1 MYISIKL
8 CAFLLVTGVEG
19 PLYLFHAVACRVDA
33 VVVNLGGLGP
43 SANYEGRSTGWG
55 PLFGN
60 LDRRKFVKVGP
71 LV

>member
-1 MYISIKL
+1 
-8 CAFLLVTGVEG
+8 
-19 PLYLFHAVACRVDA
+19 VDA

-43 SANYEGRSTGWG
+43 SANYEGRSTRWG